1 MLPLLDDDRVLL
13 VFQYR
18 RPLDERL
25 WEIPAG
31 KLEPG
36 EAPLACAKRELAE
49 ETGRTAAT
57 WRELLTFY
65 TTPGFS
71 NERITLFL
79 ARDLAESS
87 PPGDRGD
94 RSLPGVYDRRA
105 CPDDSRRRTPRRKDD
120 PRDRT
125 PPRLARQDLAKGLAA
140 HYGSPPSRCRRRQRE
155 ALLRVR
161 ARCVRPLPLRCKRA
175 SRQHR
180 DHRQGG
186 GSAGRHAG

>member
-1 MLPLLDDDRVLL
+1 MIHVVVDSCGRADGTNVHRELVLHPGAAAVLPLLDDDRVLL

-87 PPGDRGD
+87 PPETEEIDRCQAFTIEELVRMIRDGELRD
-94 RSLPGVYDRRA
+94 AKTILAIEHHRASLDKT
-105 CPDDSRRRTPRRKDD
+105 SRRD
-120 PRDRT
+120 
-125 PPRLARQDLAKGLAA
+125 
-140 HYGSPPSRCRRRQRE
+140 
-155 ALLRVR
+155 
-161 ARCVRPLPLRCKRA
+161 
-175 SRQHR
+175 
-180 DHRQGG
+180 
-186 GSAGRHAG
+186 